1 MASEM
6 MALLKPISKYHH
18 GTTTTTRKTT
28 TTPILPQR
36 ISTVIRM
43 SSATTTATTKG
54 GGKNKKAIKE
64 TLLAPRFYTTDFDE
78 MEQLFNTEMNKNLNE
93 AEFEALLQEF
103 KTDYNQTHF
112 VRNKDFKEAADEMQG
127 PLRQIFV
134 EFLERSC
141 TAEFSGFLLYKE
153 LGRRL
158 KKTNPVVAEIFSL
171 MSRDEARHAGF
182 LNKGLSDFNLALDLG
197 FLTKARK
204 YTFFK
209 PKFIF
214 YATYLSEKIGYW
226 RYITIYRHLK
236 ANPEYQVY
244 PIFKYF
250 ENWCQDEN
258 RHGDFFSAL
267 MKAQPQFLNDWKAKL
282 WARFF
287 CLSVYVTMYLN
298 DTQRTAFYE
307 GIGLNTKEFDMHV
320 IIETN
325 RTTARIFP
333 AVLDVENPEFK
344 RKLDRMADINSKIL
358 AIGETD
364 DIPLVKNLK
373 RIPHIAALVS
383 ELLAMYLMKPIESG
397 SVDIAEMDPQLGAF
411 GALDRV
417 GQDTSV
423 PCLAVPKIELIQ
435 IRLFSASTKPKL
447 HKHRTIR
454 LNFTTYA
461 YSCRYTNLDDNTYLE
476 NTIDFM

>member
-1 MASEM
+1 MAAE
-6 MALLKPISKYHH
+6 MALVKPISKFSS
-18 GTTTTTRKTT
+18 
-28 TTPILPQR
+28 TPKFGNPRSFSYPKFTSIK
-36 ISTVIRM
+36 M
-43 SSATTTATTKG
+43 SATAQSTRSPKPKKKG
-54 GGKNKKAIKE
+54 NKGEVKE

-78 MEQLFNTEMNKNLNE
+78 METLFNTEINKNLNQS
-93 AEFEALLQEF
+93 EFEALLQEF

-112 VRNKDFKEAADEMQG
+112 VRNKEFKEAADKMQG

-226 RYITIYRHLK
+226 RYITIYRHLQE
-236 ANPEYQVY
+236 NPDYQCY

-282 WARFF
+282 WSRFF

-298 DTQRTAFYE
+298 DCQRTAFYE

-344 RKLDRMADINSKIL
+344 RKLDRMVEINQKLIAVSE
-358 AIGETD
+358 GQD
-364 DIPLVKNLK
+364 NSLVKNFK
-373 RIPHIAALVS
+373 RIPLIAALAS
-383 ELLAMYLMKPIESG
+383 ELLAAYLMPPIESG
-397 SVDIAEMDPQLGAF
+397 SVDFAEFEPQL
-411 GALDRV
+411 V
-417 GQDTSV
+417 
-423 PCLAVPKIELIQ
+423 
-435 IRLFSASTKPKL
+435 
-447 HKHRTIR
+447 
-454 LNFTTYA
+454 Y
-461 YSCRYTNLDDNTYLE
+461 
-476 NTIDFM
+476 